1 MNTRFFQAAF
11 KYVVENDLRMK
22 LTCWFL
28 QKYAGENPDEEHEQ
42 RRIPWRV
49 FFFITLILFA
59 KFCRYLIL

>member
-42 RRIPWRV
+42 RRIP
-49 FFFITLILFA
+49 
-59 KFCRYLIL
+59 